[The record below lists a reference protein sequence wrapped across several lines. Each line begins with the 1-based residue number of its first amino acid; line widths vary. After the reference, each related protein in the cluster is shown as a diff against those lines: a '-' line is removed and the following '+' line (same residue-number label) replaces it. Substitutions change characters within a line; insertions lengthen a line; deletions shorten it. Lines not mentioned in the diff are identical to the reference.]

1 MGQGSAGEAPALEA
15 MPGVGPHR
23 LTGTAGRH
31 AITSDVSDW
40 PLAASSL
47 GRATSGTY
55 KTSAGQ
61 TGDAAIV
68 MPDTATV
75 RFDTKIAVLLRDD
88 LLSWQALNVTA
99 FLCGGLAAESPD
111 LLGEPYV
118 DADGTHYLPT
128 FGQPVLVLEGSKETL
143 VTAHTRAVRRGLA
156 HLAMAIFT
164 VDLFRTG
171 NDTDNRAAVRTVH
184 CGDLDLVGL
193 AMHGPRNPVDKIL
206 KGARMHR

>member
-1 MGQGSAGEAPALEA
+1 MQCSFAN
-15 MPGVGPHR
+15 
-23 LTGTAGRH
+23 
-31 AITSDVSDW
+31 
-40 PLAASSL
+40 
-47 GRATSGTY
+47 
-55 KTSAGQ
+55 
-61 TGDAAIV
+61 
-68 MPDTATV
+68 
-75 RFDTKIAVLLRDD
+75 

-111 LLGEPYV
+111 LLGEHYV

-143 VTAHTRAVRRGLA
+143 VSAHTRAVRRGLA